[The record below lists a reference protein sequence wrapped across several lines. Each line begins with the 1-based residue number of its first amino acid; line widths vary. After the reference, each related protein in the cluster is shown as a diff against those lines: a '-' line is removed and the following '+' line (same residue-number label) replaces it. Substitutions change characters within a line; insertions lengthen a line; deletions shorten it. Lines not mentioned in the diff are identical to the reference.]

1 MEDEEKIHAT
11 FIIELLGKPI
21 EHLKE
26 AMETHVVKLG
36 SEKGVK
42 ILNKQYHEPILASDS
57 KTMYT
62 TFAEVELL
70 FDSVENYLGIIFA
83 YLPSHVE
90 IIKPERLI
98 VTNYD
103 LSEIGSKVLQR
114 IHGYDAIVKNVLQER
129 ENLIALIKEEAPA
142 LFKKLTTPPKD
153 SKENVKQSKK
163 QKKKSSSKKTKKK

>member
-1 MEDEEKIHAT
+1 MEDEEKIHAN

-26 AMETHVVKLG
+26 ALETHIVKLG

-42 ILNKQYHEPILASDS
+42 ILNKQYHEPILAPDS

-70 FDSVENYLGIIFA
+70 FDSVGIIFA

-90 IIKPERLI
+90 IIKPEKLI

-103 LSEIGSKVLQR
+103 LSDIGSKVIQR

-129 ENLIALIKEEAPA
+129 ENLIALIRKEAPA
-142 LFKKLTTPPKD
+142 LFKKLTTPPEDATKHQK
-153 SKENVKQSKK
+153 KEINKKSKK
-163 QKKKSSSKKTKKK
+163 RKLKSKNKKK